1 MKEEEKKRKKKT
13 EILHNRI
20 TWESDAGRSTPNIK
34 NRRYIE
40 IGLIYKPLKP
50 YFIFEIWSSMSFK
63 KVSNAFYRLEK
74 PT

>member
-40 IGLIYKPLKP
+40 IGLIYKDH
-50 YFIFEIWSSMSFK
+50 
-63 KVSNAFYRLEK
+63 
-74 PT
+74 

>member
-1 MKEEEKKRKKKT
+1 LLRRGVKIYFFLSWFMKEEEKKKKT

-40 IGLIYKPLKP
+40 IGLIYKDH
-50 YFIFEIWSSMSFK
+50 
-63 KVSNAFYRLEK
+63 
-74 PT
+74 